1 MFGIYV
7 NRIYKYAYVYSTLYV
22 HVCVCRIGAGNAA
35 YGNILN
41 ALLPLLLAF
50 RLVVVVVCANK

>member
-22 HVCVCRIGAGNAA
+22 RVCRIGAGNAA

-50 RLVVVVVCANK
+50 RPVVVVVVCANK